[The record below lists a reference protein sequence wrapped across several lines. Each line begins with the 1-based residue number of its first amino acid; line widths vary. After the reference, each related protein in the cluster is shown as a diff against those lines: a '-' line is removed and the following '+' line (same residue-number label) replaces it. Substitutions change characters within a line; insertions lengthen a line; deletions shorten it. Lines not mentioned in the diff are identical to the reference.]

1 MLLKGPPQ
9 DMPRGIEGGGFFTM
23 LHRITLVAVLVLA
36 LASAAS
42 AGTLQD
48 VQKDGFLKCGTHIEN
63 PGFSALDSNGKRVG
77 FDVDFM
83 RAVAAAVNVPEIK
96 FVPLTSKERLP
107 ALQSGEIDLLI
118 RTTTLTMSRDV
129 KLGLDYTTTTLY
141 DGQGMMVRKALGVK
155 NAKELDGASICL
167 QTGSTTELNIADYFR
182 KHNMSYTPVVF
193 DKQADVRK
201 AYDAGRCDVHTTDV
215 SGLAAQ
221 RSLMKN
227 PAEHVILPEV
237 ISKEP
242 LGPYV
247 RQGDDQWG
255 DIVRWAVWLT
265 VAAEEKGITKTNVAN
280 MYANSKD
287 PEVQRMLGKTGSLW
301 TDLGL
306 DTGAPVRVIKAVGNY
321 GEIFERN
328 LGPKT
333 PLRLERGL
341 NAQWTGGGLL
351 YAPPFR

>member
-1 MLLKGPPQ
+1 MLKRLS
-9 DMPRGIEGGGFFTM
+9 
-23 LHRITLVAVLVLA
+23 LVGLLVLA
-36 LASAAS
+36 LASFAS

-107 ALQSGEIDLLI
+107 ALQSGEIDLLV
-118 RTTTLTMSRDV
+118 RTTTDTMSRDV
-129 KLGLDYTTTTLY
+129 KLGLDFVTTILY
-141 DGQGMMVRKALGVK
+141 DGQGMMVRKSLGIK
-155 NAKELDGASICL
+155 DAKQLDGASICL

-182 KHNMSYTPVVF
+182 KNNIKYTPVVF

-221 RSLMKN
+221 RSLMED
-227 PAEHVILPEV
+227 PSEHVILPQV

-247 RQGDDQWG
+247 RQGDDQWE
-255 DIVRWAVWLT
+255 DVVRWTIYLT
-265 VAAEEKGITKTNVAN
+265 IAAEEKGITQANVED
-280 MYANSKD
+280 MYANSDD
-287 PEVQRMLGKTGSLW
+287 PEIQRMLGKTGSLW

-306 DTGAPVRVIKAVGNY
+306 DQGAPVRVIKAVGNY
-321 GEIFERN
+321 GEIFDRN

-333 PLRLERGL
+333 PLRMERGL
-341 NAQWTGGGLL
+341 NAQWTDGGLL

>member
-1 MLLKGPPQ
+1 M
-9 DMPRGIEGGGFFTM
+9 RFFRVSVVG
-23 LHRITLVAVLVLA
+23 LAVLL

-42 AGTLQD
+42 ATTLEN
-48 VQKDGFLKCGTHIEN
+48 VKKDGFLKCGTHIEN

-83 RAVAAAVNVPEIK
+83 SAVAAAVNVPEIK

-107 ALQSGEIDLLI
+107 ALQSGEVDLLA

-129 KLGLDYTTTTLY
+129 KLGLDFIITTLY
-141 DGQGMMVRKALGVK
+141 DGQGMMVRKELGVK
-155 NAKELDGASICL
+155 SAKELDGASICL
-167 QTGSTTELNIADYFR
+167 QTGSTTELNISDYFR
-182 KHNMSYTPVVF
+182 KNGMTFKPVVF

-201 AYDAGRCDVHTTDV
+201 AYDAGRCDVHTTDI

-227 PAEHVILPEV
+227 PEDNIILPEV

-247 RQGDDQWG
+247 RQGDDQWE
-255 DIVRWAVWLT
+255 DIVRWTVWLT
-265 VAAEEKGITKTNVAN
+265 IAAEEKGITQANVDD
-280 MYANSKD
+280 MFANSQD
-287 PEVQRMLGKTGSLW
+287 PEVQRMLGKTDTLW

-306 DTGAPVRVIKAVGNY
+306 DQGAPVRIIKAVGNY
-321 GEIFERN
+321 GEIFDRN

-333 PLRLERGL
+333 PLRMERGL
-341 NAQWTGGGLL
+341 NAQWTNGGLL